1 MELYQIRHFVAVA
14 ETGSFTRGA
23 DRAGVSQ
30 PAISASIAKLEAE
43 LDVKLLDRQRSL
55 VIPTTAGGHFLEAA
69 RDILHAADKLKAEV
83 RSIAASKVLKIGILQ
98 SLSNRHVSNLLST
111 FRRSHPDIA
120 IEVSDGLSDKLL
132 KALGEH
138 KIETMITILDGALDH
153 FESIALL
160 KESFL
165 LAVPAGHRLAFKDS
179 VTFSDLDNESFI
191 VRPERDRYQD
201 ASKQLALQGVRI
213 RVVYET
219 DQIDRTLALVA
230 AGIGL
235 AFVPAHFDAP
245 SVKRLPVPEL
255 DYFRTYGLLWPKE
268 RKNQPL
274 EQFVTFATTHGWKL

>member
-14 ETGSFTRGA
+14 ETGSFTKAA

-43 LDVKLLDRQRSL
+43 LDVRLLDRQRSL
-55 VIPTTAGGHFLEAA
+55 VIPTKAGARFLEGA
-69 RDILHAADKLKAEV
+69 RDILHATDKLRAEI
-83 RSIAASKVLKIGILQ
+83 RSIAASKILKIGVLQ
-98 SLSNRHVSNLLST
+98 SLSHRHVSNLLST
-111 FRRSHPDIA
+111 FRHSHPDIG

-132 KALGEH
+132 NALEGRQ
-138 KIETMITILDGALDH
+138 IDTMVTILDGALDQ

-165 LAVPAGHRLAFKDS
+165 LAVPAGHQLANKGS
-179 VTFSDLDNESFI
+179 VTFADLDNEPFI

-201 ASKQLALQGVRI
+201 ASKQLASHGVRI

-235 AFVPAHFDAP
+235 AFVPAHFEAP
-245 SVKRLPVPEL
+245 SVERLPMPEL

-268 RKNQPL
+268 RRDQPL
-274 EQFVTFATTHGWKL
+274 EQFIAFATTHGWKL